1 MDDLYKLSDKVESVA
16 AYIRVSTSEQ
26 HLRGISLPAQRMK
39 LEEYAKANNL
49 RIVEWYADEG
59 VTGRKLIAK
68 RPELQRMI
76 RDAEA
81 KKFTRILFVKLDRFF
96 RSVAE
101 YHECMKRIE
110 PCVWTATE
118 EKYDLSTASGRMF
131 VNMKLTVAEMEADTG
146 SERILLVND
155 YKIANS
161 QWLSGNCT
169 FGFVYTEDEH
179 GRRRVLKDP
188 ATQGIVMDILNHV
201 MRHQSIRA
209 TMRWLKEEYDIDM
222 HYSTLSRW
230 LKKPLLY
237 GAYRGNTEFCEPYL
251 SKEEWEKMQ
260 NAIRRNVRVHDENR
274 HYWFSGLIRCPQCGH
289 LLKGGVYTGKRKS
302 GGHYEYK
309 QYRCQ
314 HAYLSAGRC
323 TFKTAVFENT
333 LERELLKDI
342 EKLLDQAEAKNVKIL
357 EKNKK
362 TVKPDVEKLNTQI
375 DRLNYAWMTGKI
387 RSEEQYETMYK
398 DLNRQLH
405 EALVGEEKTEEARD
419 LTHVRGR
426 LEGGWKEIYAAL
438 DDEHKRSFW
447 RSIIESIEID
457 WEGNEKR
464 VREITFF

>member
-1 MDDLYKLSDKVESVA
+1 MSELYNLSEKVESVA
-16 AYIRVSTSEQ
+16 AYIRVSTDEQ
-26 HLRGISLPAQRMK
+26 KLRGISLDAQRMK

-59 VTGRKLIAK
+59 VSGRKLIAK

-110 PCVWTATE
+110 PVIWTATE
-118 EKYDLSTASGRMF
+118 EKYDLTTASGRMF

-146 SERILLVND
+146 SERILMVND

-169 FGFVYTEDEH
+169 FGYVYAENEH
-179 GRRRVLKDP
+179 GDRKVLKDP
-188 ATQGIVMDILNHV
+188 ATQQIVEDLLNHI

-209 TMRWLKEEYDIDM
+209 AMRWLKEEYDIDM
-222 HYSTLSRW
+222 HYATLSRW

-237 GAYRGNTEFCEPYL
+237 GAYRGNTDFCEGYL
-251 SKEEWEKMQ
+251 TKEEWDKMQ
-260 NAIRRNVRVHDENR
+260 NLIRRNVRIHDENR
-274 HYWFSGLIRCPQCGH
+274 VYWFSGLIRCPVCGY
-289 LLKGGVYTGKRKS
+289 LLKGGVYTGKRKN

-314 HAYLSAGRC
+314 HAYQSSDRC
-323 TFKTAVFENT
+323 SFKKTVFENT
-333 LERELLKDI
+333 LERELLKSI
-342 EKLLDQAEAKNVKIL
+342 EHLLDQAEIKNVEIA
-357 EKNKK
+357 ERNKK
-362 TVKPDVEKLNTQI
+362 KVKPDVENLHTQI

-387 RSEEQYETMYK
+387 RSEDQYEKMYK
-398 DLNRQLH
+398 DLNSQLH
-405 EALVGEEKTEEARD
+405 AALVGVDKTEEARD
-419 LTHVRGR
+419 LTHVREV
-426 LEGGWKEIYAAL
+426 LKGGWKEIYAAL
-438 DDEHKRSFW
+438 DDAHKRAFW
-447 RSIIESIEID
+447 RSIIESIEVD
-457 WEGNEKR
+457 WEGKEKR